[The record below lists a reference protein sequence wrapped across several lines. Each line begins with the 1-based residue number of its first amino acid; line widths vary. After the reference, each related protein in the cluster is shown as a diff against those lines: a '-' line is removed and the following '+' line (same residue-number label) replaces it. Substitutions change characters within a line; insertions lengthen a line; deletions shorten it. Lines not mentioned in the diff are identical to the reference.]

1 MMSSANAVSSVHSS
15 KKSIGL
21 VGLLL
26 LSTLGGIALT
36 PTVSASVTGDYEIT
50 DSISPLPDAHYS
62 SWDPIDIKIKV
73 TNTGFYFN
81 TQSRN
86 LEWFVCQGVQT
97 ENDCFNQKDDYGT
110 GSVESIQVGSDTI
123 YTMNKKYSPE
133 GGQGIQTM
141 VYRFLENDF
150 NNSNDVMIFSF
161 SLETDLVDVI
171 FEPQNIISQLDN
183 LGLYE
188 GKPVLNTETD
198 YIMTIQGTVTSCLSC
213 NLEADIGWKLVDN
226 TGNELD
232 TSIITYDDLPN
243 QGTNSFTRQI
253 PPLNF
258 DQEGTYTLFFGLL
271 GSNSSDSGDLNGF
284 NDLQQVNVTFDDTVD
299 LQVTS
304 MYPTYA
310 PSSSVYYFG
319 SESVTAKITNLGNH
333 TVQNPLVRFLVLDLV
348 GEEESTEDC
357 RPSII
362 YPGDYHICTFDL
374 NHLGQKTL
382 RVSIA
387 EAMNE
392 GMDAKQADNSL
403 SVQANI
409 TISSINPIIDQS
421 NFFGTYNTADNI
433 TFSARVSAV
442 AAAPLNYSWWLSGI
456 INLGY
461 GQQLEVP
468 ASTIGL
474 GDHYI
479 SLRVKDSLNNLEI
492 STISVT
498 VFNSSIVSS
507 GEWLEG
513 YAVTRTHATGVAEY
527 DYPVQGIKYGPGPG
541 LEALLRMSIDVVPT
555 TEEPTAGMEWM
566 DLDINLS
573 QIIPDNIPRDSIS
586 VRQLVDYGQGDWNT
600 FEPGNYFQLIDNDT
614 MRVHITENMDLLL
627 IGQLPSPEINISNP
641 EITLLPDGKMSLN
654 WTATGDLDNPY
665 FGGWQIYRVTSPS
678 TASTYFPD
686 PKEVQSE
693 FIWNGLMEDSLSAVL
708 AANETSWVDHRKLP
722 TGMCSSYALI
732 PTDRTGE
739 PDFIS
744 GTVSTVNGLPGLTC
758 GDAIDPVAEVS
769 GFTNDTVYTNSTDCY
784 NVSLDWNKC
793 YEITLSWTWPNHEAD
808 GNLTWNLYRIEQKPV
823 DVDLRYINPIASG
836 LINVPGEKG
845 TFTQTGLQQDGIS
858 PYRTYYYI
866 LTPLDE
872 VGNEMTLVSHDSEN
886 VERVYVNDEF
896 WDYNQDQ
903 IPEPPEPEEPPYG
916 IEWLAELEDYSGVEN
931 FQIAGI
937 VMLLTIMI
945 NFIGLPLILKK
956 RKRLKRM
963 IARRRNNQP
972 ADLDDDF
979 QDFFN

>member
-15 KKSIGL
+15 KKSICL

-62 SWDPIDIKIKV
+62 SWDPIDITIEV
-73 TNTGFYFN
+73 TNTGFYYN
-81 TQSRN
+81 SQSRN
-86 LEWFVCQGVQT
+86 MEWFVCEGVKT
-97 ENDCFNQKDDYGT
+97 ENDCFNQREDYGT
-110 GSVESIQVGSDTI
+110 GSIESIQIGSNSV

-183 LGLYE
+183 LGLYD
-188 GKPVLNTETD
+188 GKSVLNTDTD
-198 YIMTIQGTVTSCLSC
+198 YNMSIQGTVTSCPSC
-213 NLEADIGWKLVDN
+213 NLEADLGWILVDN
-226 TGNELD
+226 TGNELA
-232 TSIITYDDLPN
+232 TSNITYDDLPN
-243 QGTNSFTRQI
+243 LGTNAFTRQM

-258 DQEGTYTLFFGLL
+258 DQEGTYTLFFGIL
-271 GSNSSDSGDLNGF
+271 GSNSSDSGDLNSF

-299 LQVTS
+299 LQATS

-310 PSSSVYYFG
+310 PSSSVYYYG
-319 SESVTAKITNLGNH
+319 NESVAVKISNLGNH
-333 TVQNPLVRFLVLDLV
+333 TVENPLVRFFVLDLE

-357 RPSII
+357 RPSLI
-362 YPGDYHICTFDL
+362 YPGDNYMCTFDL

-392 GMDAKQADNSL
+392 GIDAKQADNSL
-403 SVQANI
+403 SVLTNI
-409 TISSINPIIDQS
+409 TLSSINPIIDQS

-433 TFSARVSAV
+433 TFSARVSPV
-442 AAAPLNYSWWLSGI
+442 AAAPLNFSWWLAGL
-456 INLGY
+456 INLGH

-468 ASTIGL
+468 ASAIGL
-474 GDHYI
+474 GDHFI
-479 SLRVKDSLNNLEI
+479 SVRVKDSLNNLEV

-498 VFNSSIVSS
+498 VFNSSRVTS
-507 GEWLEG
+507 GEWLDG
-513 YAVTRTHATGVAEY
+513 SAVTRTHAAGVAEY
-527 DYPVQGIKYGPGPG
+527 DYPIMGKNYGPGPG
-541 LEALLRMSIDVVPT
+541 LEALLRMSIDVIPT
-555 TEEPTAGMEWM
+555 SEEPTAGMEWM

-573 QIIPDNIPRDSIS
+573 QIIPDNIPRDSIA
-586 VRQLVDYGQGDWNT
+586 VRQLVDYDEADWDPL
-600 FEPGNYFQLIDNDT
+600 EGENYFQLIDNDT
-614 MRVHITENMDLLL
+614 MRVHIKENMDLL
-627 IGQLPSPEINISNP
+627 ITGQLPAPEINLSNP
-641 EITLLPDGKMSLN
+641 EITLLPDGKMRLDWN
-654 WTATGDLDNPY
+654 ATGDLDNPY
-665 FGGWQIYRVTSPS
+665 FGGWKIYRVTSPS

-693 FIWNGLMEDSLSAVL
+693 FIWNGLMQNSLSAVL
-708 AANETSWVDHRKLP
+708 SASETSWVDNRKLP
-722 TGMCSSYALI
+722 TGICSSYALI

-739 PDFIS
+739 PDFMS
-744 GTVSTVNGLPGLTC
+744 ASVSTVNGLPGLKC

-769 GFTNDTVYTNSTDCY
+769 GFTSKTVYTNSTDCY
-784 NVSLDWNKC
+784 NVSFDWNKC
-793 YEITLSWTWPNHEAD
+793 YEVTISWTWPDHEPN

-823 DVDLRYINPIASG
+823 DVDLRYITPIFSG
-836 LINVPGEKG
+836 LINDPGERG

-886 VERVYVNDEF
+886 VERVYVNDVF
-896 WDYNQDQ
+896 WEYNQDQ

-931 FQIAGI
+931 FQIASM

-956 RKRLKRM
+956 RGRLKRM
-963 IARRRNNQP
+963 IARRKNNQP
-972 ADLDDDF
+972 SDLDDDF